1 MRNLEKYRQKGARLD
16 HMKILA
22 VDTDAAELAVLTES
36 LQKVYKD
43 ASIKSFGDPL
53 MAVKYGA
60 NNPVDAVYTAAAMRR
75 LSGFELVKLLRG
87 FNPDIMSNFIA
98 DTEAERTD
106 AMRLMAESCILRPV
120 TADAI
125 RHAAEEEW

>member
-1 MRNLEKYRQKGARLD
+1 
-16 HMKILA
+16 MKILA
-22 VDTDAAELAVLTES
+22 VDPDPAELAVLTES
-36 LQKVYKD
+36 IKEIRAD
-43 ASIKSFGDPL
+43 AVVVAFADPL

-125 RHAAEEEW
+125 RRAAEEEW